1 MTMSQYWS
9 GDEQAWIMPVLLQ
22 LGDEGT
28 AYQDWAQLR
37 GEIESRLADQGAGA
51 RADDLL
57 RPLDEAVSSGADF
70 TALTAELVTEYQATL
85 GAGADQQEPDAT
97 AASRLSAPEPVEGYS
112 GWWQAYDH
120 DEQVWKYVASAQ
132 QPGADTTG
140 WIPADQMD
148 WAAADGGSS
157 PQAAADGG
165 SAQFASIDRV
175 EGYAGWWQG
184 YDSNEQVWKYVE
196 SADTPGDHTT
206 GWIPADQMDW
216 AAIGERAAQAADTA
230 AASADPEIVAA
241 VDDAIDAALAELP
254 DFGGDEL
261 EGEELDELKD
271 ELRKIMM
278 GEVAE

>member
-120 DEQVWKYVASAQ
+120 DEQVWKYV
-132 QPGADTTG
+132 
-140 WIPADQMD
+140 
-148 WAAADGGSS
+148 
-157 PQAAADGG
+157 
-165 SAQFASIDRV
+165 
-175 EGYAGWWQG
+175 
-184 YDSNEQVWKYVE
+184 E